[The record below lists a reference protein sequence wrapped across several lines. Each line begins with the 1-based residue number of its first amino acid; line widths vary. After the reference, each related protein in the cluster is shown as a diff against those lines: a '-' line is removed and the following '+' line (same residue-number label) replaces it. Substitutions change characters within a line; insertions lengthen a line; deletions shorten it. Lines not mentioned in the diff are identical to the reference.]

1 MSHELSIDL
10 KKGSYETRKYWALSN
25 LGREKL
31 NASFLFRKKTLTIE
45 DKRNVKVDSNFIV
58 LFKFTKIPLFCSKYF
73 VLDCPR
79 EQMFGHSLT
88 QCCPNVIFLKFS
100 VSSKIFSGLYC

>member
-1 MSHELSIDL
+1 MP
-10 KKGSYETRKYWALSN
+10 
-25 LGREKL
+25 
-31 NASFLFRKKTLTIE
+31 SFLFRKKTLTIE

-88 QCCPNVIFLKFS
+88 QLPKRNFFEIFCEFKNFFWSLLLVYKM
-100 VSSKIFSGLYC
+100 G